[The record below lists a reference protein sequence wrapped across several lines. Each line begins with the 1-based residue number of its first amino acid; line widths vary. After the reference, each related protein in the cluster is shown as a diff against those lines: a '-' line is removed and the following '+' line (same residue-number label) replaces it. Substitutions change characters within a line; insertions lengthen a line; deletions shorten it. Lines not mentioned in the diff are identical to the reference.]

1 MVIFVI
7 NLVAAETMILV
18 LSLVVRKRRRRRYLG
33 DLQVRKKIF
42 ARTLLTNTKLISY
55 FIQF

>member
-1 MVIFVI
+1 MVIFII
-7 NLVAAETMILV
+7 NLVAAEKLFLV